1 MVWAPGSL
9 VAVMK
14 YAIEG
19 SNAYTT
25 LYIHVKVF
33 NYIFLSD

>member
-14 YAIEG
+14 YEIEG
-19 SNAYTT
+19 RNAYIT